1 MKEMIQK
8 NKGRLISSAFV
19 MCMGM
24 ILGYTCENSLWV
36 NGTFAVT
43 YVIAIAVTF
52 YDNRNRQQSDK
63 VIRMVTWIVPG
74 MTLLSWQF
82 CMSEWDCY
90 LLLWAIICPR

>member
-8 NKGRLISSAFV
+8 NKGRPICSAFV

-43 YVIAIAVTF
+43 YVVVMAVTF
-52 YDNRNRQQSDK
+52 YDNRNR
-63 VIRMVTWIVPG
+63 
-74 MTLLSWQF
+74 
-82 CMSEWDCY
+82 
-90 LLLWAIICPR
+90 